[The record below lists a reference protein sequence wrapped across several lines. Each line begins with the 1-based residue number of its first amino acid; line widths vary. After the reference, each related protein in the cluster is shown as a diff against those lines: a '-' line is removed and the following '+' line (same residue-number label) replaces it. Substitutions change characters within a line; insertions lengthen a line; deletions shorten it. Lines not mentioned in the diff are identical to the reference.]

1 MLRNRVASVKRKRHL
16 WRRFRIAAWVV
27 GTLGV
32 KRRDAAERAYAP
44 GGAGFVEASVHFGT
58 ACREMLEAAAR

>member
-1 MLRNRVASVKRKRHL
+1 MLRNRVASAKRKRHL